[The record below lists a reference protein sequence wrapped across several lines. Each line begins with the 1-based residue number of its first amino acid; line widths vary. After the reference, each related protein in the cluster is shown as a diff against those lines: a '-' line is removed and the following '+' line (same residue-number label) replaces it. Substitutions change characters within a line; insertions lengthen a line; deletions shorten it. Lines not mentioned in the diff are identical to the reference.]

1 MTEQDS
7 EQSEHRLIVERRAN
21 LQALRSQ
28 GAPFPNDFRP
38 SHKAAFLHE
47 EFAGF
52 DKVLLAAEP
61 ETVAVAG
68 RIMLRRLMGKASF
81 ITLQDD
87 SGQIQCYIR
96 RDNLGD
102 DAYQLFEKYFDI
114 GDVVGICGHLM
125 RTNTG
130 ELTVAVKQ
138 IRLLTKALR
147 PLPDKHSGLANVE
160 MKYRQRYLDL
170 IMHGDAR
177 LRFRQRSK
185 IIDSLRVFLSER
197 GFLEVETPIMHPI
210 AGGAAAQPFLTHHN
224 ALSQDMYLRV
234 APELYLKRL
243 VVGGFERVF
252 ELNRNFRNEGLSR
265 RHNPEFTMLEF
276 YQAYADYHDL
286 MALTE
291 ELLLNLVQDL
301 FGSTHF
307 VYQGKR
313 VELVPDPEAEHPI
326 PRMSLYQALVYYTKQ
341 DEGVLTSVEKLAGL
355 LRDKEIDVQ
364 PSWGLGRLQMELFE
378 AEVEVKLWQPVFIT
392 EYPIEISPLAR
403 RNTDNPEIA
412 DRFELF
418 IAGHEV
424 ANGFSELN
432 DPEDQAERFHLQ
444 AQAAAQGDSES
455 MNFDADYI
463 TALEYGM
470 PPTAGEGIGVDRL
483 VMLLVDAAS
492 IRDVLLF
499 PHLKTVSDSS

>member
-1 MTEQDS
+1 MTTQDNK
-7 EQSEHRLIVERRAN
+7 QSEHRLIAERRAS
-21 LQALRSQ
+21 LQVFRDQ
-28 GAPFPNDFRP
+28 GVAFTNDFRP
-38 SHKAAFLHE
+38 SHEAALLHE
-47 EFAGF
+47 TFVQLNKAM
-52 DKVLLAAEP
+52 LAAEP
-61 ETVAVAG
+61 EPVAVAG
-68 RIMLRRLMGKASF
+68 RIMSRRLMGKASF
-81 ITLQDD
+81 ITLQDH

-96 RDNLGD
+96 RDHLGD
-102 DAYQLFEKYFDI
+102 ETCQLFAKHFDI
-114 GDVVGICGHLM
+114 GDVIGVEGHLM

-130 ELTVAVKQ
+130 ELTIAVEQ
-138 IRLLTKALR
+138 LRLLAKALR
-147 PLPDKHSGLANVE
+147 PLPDKHSGLADVE
-160 MKYRQRYLDL
+160 LKYRQRYLDL
-170 IMHGDAR
+170 IMHGDTK

-185 IIDSLRVFLSER
+185 IIDSLRAFFSER

-210 AGGAAAQPFLTHHN
+210 AGGATARPFLTHHH

-301 FGSTHF
+301 FGSSHF

-313 VELVPDPEAEHPI
+313 VELIPDPKAEHPI

-341 DEGVLTSVEKLAGL
+341 DEDVLTSVDKLAAL
-355 LRDKEIDVQ
+355 LRANKVDVQ
-364 PSWGLGRLQMELFE
+364 PGWGLGKLQMELFE
-378 AEVEVKLWQPVFIT
+378 AEVEAKLWQPVFIT

-418 IAGHEV
+418 IAGREV

-432 DPEDQAERFHLQ
+432 DPEDQADRFRLQ
-444 AQAAAQGDSES
+444 AQAAAQGDDES
-455 MNFDADYI
+455 MHFDADYI

-499 PHLKTVSDSS
+499 PHLKTASDSR